1 MPPVSVQGFEKA
13 VAELKGVYKQSPGKV
28 EPLPP
33 VKHDEKKGLFGVK
46 SAHGELIELCNMIA
60 EEGFL
65 YEDGTVA
72 IPFGILFQV
81 YSVINNRVVGLLGKA
96 RKYGLLF
103 FEGEMLYQVKDD
115 NKPIMLLKPI
125 ETIKKELSG
134 IN

>member
-1 MPPVSVQGFEKA
+1 
-13 VAELKGVYKQSPGKV
+13 
-28 EPLPP
+28 
-33 VKHDEKKGLFGVK
+33 
-46 SAHGELIELCNMIA
+46 
-60 EEGFL
+60 
-65 YEDGTVA
+65 
-72 IPFGILFQV
+72 
-81 YSVINNRVVGLLGKA
+81 VGLLGKA